1 MKYNSLRT
9 VVAMLL
15 LAGCHSV
22 PEKTATATPVAATKD
37 SVPLTKTPA
46 SGHASTLSLAAMLA
60 KKEVPVLCY
69 HHIREAKSGQSESMK
84 SYSVSPAQFAEQ
96 MKALHDSGYQTV
108 LPDQLY
114 EYLVHDGP
122 MPAKPI
128 MLTYDDTDEE
138 QYSIAV
144 PEMNK
149 YGFKGVYFIMTI
161 SINRP
166 RYMSREQIK
175 NLSDSGHAIESH
187 TWDHHMVTKYTP
199 ADWDMQL
206 SKPEKTLTD
215 ITRKAPKYFAYPFGL
230 WNQAAL
236 PELKNHGYKMAFI
249 LSTKRDTTEPLF
261 TIRRMIVPGQW
272 STRGM
277 INAMNSTFTKK

>member
-1 MKYNSLRT
+1 MKYISFKSCLIIC
-9 VVAMLL
+9 LI
-15 LAGCHSV
+15 AGCNSA
-22 PEKTATATPVAATKD
+22 PEKGKATTTTTADTTGVTKNVTSSKQATA
-37 SVPLTKTPA
+37 
-46 SGHASTLSLAAMLA
+46 SLEAMLA

-69 HHIREAKSGQSESMK
+69 HHIREAKPGQSESMK

-96 MKALHDSGYQTV
+96 MKVLHDSGYHTV
-108 LPDQLY
+108 LPEQLY

-144 PEMNK
+144 PEMKK

-166 RYMSREQIK
+166 RYMSKEQIK

-199 ADWDMQL
+199 ADWDIQL
-206 SKPEKTLTD
+206 SKPEKTLTV
-215 ITRKAPKYFAYPFGL
+215 ITGKSPTFFAYPFGL
-230 WNQAAL
+230 WNQDAI
-236 PELKNHGYKMAFI
+236 PELKSHHYKMAFI
-249 LSTKRDTTEPLF
+249 LSTKRDTTEPLY
-261 TIRRMIVPGQW
+261 TVRRMIVPGQW
-272 STRGM
+272 STKGM
-277 INAMNSTFTKK
+277 MNAMKSTFHN